1 MIALAQ
7 NSGAYCVTA
16 ARCLSAI
23 VRCRRV
29 AKGRQSTVAIVAF
42 ALTLIGAGAGA
53 ARAQDA
59 VESGSSKSSSSWE
72 RVDSVLEVPPVYRPN
87 SSAPADGCAED
98 CSGSI
103 TPGAG
108 EAPVAVPG
116 SADNTSNASAGTADT
131 LTDESASA
139 DDSES
144 DDSAPDDTGSRQK
157 QAAAGIARQGAD
169 APVDSAAS
177 VQGNDQNHDEQ
188 QAEADRGDYAIQEP
202 PMIIVAPIGSYAGV
216 TALPAPI
223 YSGAP
228 IPSPAFPSSSWMP
241 RPVPGLAPLPSTVP
255 SAGGGFGGGFPRM
268 PGFAIGL
275 GQVSARGAH
284 PSLDDAC
291 EIFRTIRND
300 GTRRRPRRGDGNAML
315 VAIDVGNTDTVI
327 GIYEGEGLLHHWR
340 LSTKAERTTDEHGV
354 MIGALLQSVG
364 LEPPLRPE
372 GVAIACVVPPLN
384 RTMEDLAHRYFQREP
399 LIVGPGIK
407 TGMPILYENP
417 KEVGADRIVNAV
429 AAYDRYG
436 SASIVV
442 DFGTATTFD
451 YVTARGEYVGGAIAP
466 GLGISMDALVKH
478 AAKLYE
484 VELVR
489 PREAVGRTTIGAIQS
504 GLIFGYTALVDG
516 LVERIEQERGEHA
529 RVVATGGLASLI
541 APESRTIEVI
551 DEFLTLKGLRLIFE
565 RNRRA
570 PAPYAPGNSRD
581 T

>member
-1 MIALAQ
+1 
-7 NSGAYCVTA
+7 
-16 ARCLSAI
+16 
-23 VRCRRV
+23 
-29 AKGRQSTVAIVAF
+29 
-42 ALTLIGAGAGA
+42 
-53 ARAQDA
+53 
-59 VESGSSKSSSSWE
+59 
-72 RVDSVLEVPPVYRPN
+72 
-87 SSAPADGCAED
+87 
-98 CSGSI
+98 
-103 TPGAG
+103 
-108 EAPVAVPG
+108 
-116 SADNTSNASAGTADT
+116 
-131 LTDESASA
+131 
-139 DDSES
+139 
-144 DDSAPDDTGSRQK
+144 
-157 QAAAGIARQGAD
+157 
-169 APVDSAAS
+169 
-177 VQGNDQNHDEQ
+177 
-188 QAEADRGDYAIQEP
+188 
-202 PMIIVAPIGSYAGV
+202 
-216 TALPAPI
+216 
-223 YSGAP
+223 
-228 IPSPAFPSSSWMP
+228 
-241 RPVPGLAPLPSTVP
+241 
-255 SAGGGFGGGFPRM
+255 
-268 PGFAIGL
+268 
-275 GQVSARGAH
+275 
-284 PSLDDAC
+284 
-291 EIFRTIRND
+291 
-300 GTRRRPRRGDGNAML
+300 ML
-315 VAIDVGNTDTVI
+315 VGIDVGNTDTVI
-327 GIYEGEGLLHHWR
+327 GIYEGERLLHHWR

-372 GVAIACVVPPLN
+372 GVAVACVVPPLN
-384 RTMEDLAHRYFQREP
+384 RTMEDLAHRYFRREP

-436 SASIVV
+436 TASIVV

-541 APESRTIEVI
+541 APESKTIETV

-570 PAPYAPGNSRD
+570 PAPYAPGGSRD